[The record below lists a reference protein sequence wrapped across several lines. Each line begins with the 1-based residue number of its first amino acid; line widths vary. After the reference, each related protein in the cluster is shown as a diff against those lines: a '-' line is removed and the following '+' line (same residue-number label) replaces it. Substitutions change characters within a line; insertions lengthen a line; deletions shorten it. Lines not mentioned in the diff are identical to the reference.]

1 MKSTWQNAGDSLRS
15 KADLERM
22 TKVTNHP
29 SLKRIRTKL
38 AVETIALM
46 VILPLYKDWFDGDK
60 KPLFANVLLLG
71 GALLYILNDV
81 IGYIS
86 IATPMRGKN
95 LAASIR
101 NYLARIK
108 RLSVLSLITSF
119 LYGASLTIFF
129 ASVINFTKEKYL
141 ILAGI
146 IIALVVSI
154 YLSFRTW
161 NRWIKNL
168 EQQVTDLNLS
178 EG

>member
-1 MKSTWQNAGDSLRS
+1 MKSTWQNAGESSRS

-38 AVETIALM
+38 TVETIALM
-46 VILPLYKDWFDGDK
+46 VFLPLYKDWFDGDK
-60 KPLFANVLLLG
+60 KPLFANVLLLS

-95 LAASIR
+95 LVASIR
-101 NYLARIK
+101 NYLVRIR
-108 RLSVLSLITSF
+108 RLSILSLITSF
-119 LYGASLTIFF
+119 LYGAALTIFF

-141 ILAGI
+141 ILTGI
-146 IIALVVSI
+146 IIALVASI
-154 YLSFRTW
+154 YLSFRMW
-161 NRWIKNL
+161 NRWIRNL
-168 EQQVTDLNLS
+168 EQQVTELNLS